1 MRSVWPLMVPIW
13 RRAYCGRRRT
23 SWRWRPKKTSV
34 ASLPAGCGVRD
45 EPVWGWGRL
54 TDAGCVQNVGTSGM
68 EVCKPSEVVDFG
80 VDDDPLQRT
89 VSDGSCSDEETCQVA
104 SLVVLRFDRR
114 SVRTT
119 YEAKSTLI
127 YLCNLIG
134 GELLALGRHS
144 DRLNLWSELQPGALT
159 CCQWGEGYL
168 RYSVN
173 DGYLMG

>member
-1 MRSVWPLMVPIW
+1 
-13 RRAYCGRRRT
+13 
-23 SWRWRPKKTSV
+23 
-34 ASLPAGCGVRD
+34 
-45 EPVWGWGRL
+45 
-54 TDAGCVQNVGTSGM
+54 M

-127 YLCNLIG
+127 YLCNLIE

-159 CCQWGEGYL
+159 CCQWGGICGIRLTTVTSWDKHVKLAGELHPDKCCNKY
-168 RYSVN
+168 
-173 DGYLMG
+173 